1 MKSFI
6 ADKVAKSAWKTQLAF
21 AMPATS
27 VPAGMEIGD
36 RDLERRVSKDFFKTC
51 EVHYCYSA
59 DLGEPRPKKCRCKKV
74 VSREMASTLVQI
86 GEADWIIDS
95 ATGIPTW
102 HVVLRGRTGKTPR
115 ANTIE
120 SAHMERYTEHSQN
133 PAEAG
138 DESIALLDEY
148 HDTVIEARLKFF
160 RVVAA
165 DLLALKKR
173 SDAQGTMEGTA
184 ALITDASV
192 IREADDIKLRGIMK
206 DPFAGR
212 ALIVLYTDYRSS
224 IGITVKL

>member
-1 MKSFI
+1 MVVPHLGYRLLDPLSRI
-6 ADKVAKSAWKTQLAF
+6 RAKTYSIVFNGFLFEILA
-21 AMPATS
+21 T
-27 VPAGMEIGD
+27 ERQD
-36 RDLERRVSKDFFKTC
+36 RRRCVSKED
-51 EVHYCYSA
+51 A
-59 DLGEPRPKKCRCKKV
+59 DAARIHLSSGPDRRCG
-74 VSREMASTLVQI
+74 S
-86 GEADWIIDS
+86 W
-95 ATGIPTW
+95 
-102 HVVLRGRTGKTPR
+102 
-115 ANTIE
+115 
-120 SAHMERYTEHSQN
+120 Y
-133 PAEAG
+133 AEAG